1 MNKHKFKIQPRDLE
15 KKAKRVRA
23 EGLVPANVFG
33 NDKDSQTV
41 QFDAHDFLMLLKDV
55 NETSVIYLQLGK
67 KEIPVLIEEIQRHP
81 ASDDFIHVSFRA
93 VNLKEKIQTEIPI
106 ELVGKFEL
114 AEAVLVTVRDEVEVE
129 ALPTDLPEKFVLDI
143 SGLNEVGQ
151 SLTLADL
158 DVDKDKVEIMVGE
171 EGLEAPVVLVQEVKE
186 EVEEEET
193 PETEIIGEGEEE
205 GKEGADEDMPAEEG
219 SKEENE
225 GKEE

>member
-1 MNKHKFKIQPRDLE
+1 MQKHTFKIQSRDLD
-15 KKAKRVRA
+15 KKAKKVRA

-33 NDKDSQTV
+33 NEKDSQAI

-55 NETSVIYLQLGK
+55 NETSVIYLQKDK

-81 ASDDFIHVSFRA
+81 ATEEFIHVSFRA
-93 VNLKEKIQTEIPI
+93 VNLKEKIKTEIPI

-143 SGLNEVGQ
+143 SSLSEVGQ

-158 DVDKDKVEIMVGE
+158 DFNKDKVEIIVGE
-171 EGLEAPVVLVQEVKE
+171 EGLEAPVVLVQEVE
-186 EVEEEET
+186 EEPEEEEVI
-193 PETEIIGEGEEE
+193 ETEIIGEEET
-205 GKEGADEDMPAEEG
+205 AEDSSEEAVAQE
-219 SKEENE
+219 KEEAP
-225 GKEE
+225 KEE